1 MTEISKRLKV
11 NLKNIKRPIKGVLPK
26 RITRDTYGLEIPLR
40 VFSRIKYDCNVYYT
54 GKDKDIVITNEQQFL
69 ELLKEH
75 EVPEKT
81 VTFEKIEKPI
91 DIPNSQEINVEPDTE
106 EIFKELES
114 DNIVAEAREEY
125 LKCAQEETDNQ
136 LLNDISVYEEKT
148 EATEQLEEQ
157 VEEIPITTKD
167 GATVGVRKNNKRN
180 RR

>member
-11 NLKNIKRPIKGVLPK
+11 NLKNIRRPIKGVLPK

-54 GKDKDIVITNEQQFL
+54 GKDKDVVITNEQQFL
-69 ELLKEH
+69 ELLNEY

-81 VTFEKIEKPI
+81 VTFEKVEEPDSISGPENINLDVNMEESTTPEEVAIPAIDIDQNTKDTVENTDNEQITEYIEK
-91 DIPNSQEINVEPDTE
+91 
-106 EIFKELES
+106 
-114 DNIVAEAREEY
+114 A
-125 LKCAQEETDNQ
+125 
-136 LLNDISVYEEKT
+136 YEEENT
-148 EATEQLEEQ
+148 EQ

>member
-11 NLKNIKRPIKGVLPK
+11 NLKNIRRPIKGVLPK

-40 VFSRIKYDCNVYYT
+40 VFSRIKYDCNVYYA
-54 GKDKDIVITNEQQFL
+54 GKDKDVVITNEQQFL

-81 VTFEKIEKPI
+81 VTFEKVEEPVSISEPENINLDVNMEESTTPEEVAIPAIDIDQNTKDTVENTDNEQITEYIEK
-91 DIPNSQEINVEPDTE
+91 
-106 EIFKELES
+106 
-114 DNIVAEAREEY
+114 A
-125 LKCAQEETDNQ
+125 
-136 LLNDISVYEEKT
+136 YEEENT
-148 EATEQLEEQ
+148 EQ

>member
-11 NLKNIKRPIKGVLPK
+11 NLKNIRRPIKGVLPK

-40 VFSRIKYDCNVYYT
+40 VFSRIKYDCNVYYA

-81 VTFEKIEKPI
+81 VTFEKVEEPVSISEPENINLDVNMEESTTPEEVAIPAIDIDQNTKDTVENTDNEQITEYIEK
-91 DIPNSQEINVEPDTE
+91 
-106 EIFKELES
+106 
-114 DNIVAEAREEY
+114 A
-125 LKCAQEETDNQ
+125 
-136 LLNDISVYEEKT
+136 YEEENT
-148 EATEQLEEQ
+148 EQ

>member
-11 NLKNIKRPIKGVLPK
+11 NLKNIRRPIKGVLPK
-26 RITRDTYGLEIPLR
+26 RITRDVYGLEIPLR
-40 VFSRIKYDCNVYYT
+40 VFSRIKYDCNVYYA
-54 GKDKDIVITNEQQFL
+54 GKDKDVVITNEQQFL

-81 VTFEKIEKPI
+81 VTFEKVEKPVFISEPENINLDVNMEESTTPEEVAIPAIDIDQNTKDTVKNTDNEQITEYIEK
-91 DIPNSQEINVEPDTE
+91 
-106 EIFKELES
+106 
-114 DNIVAEAREEY
+114 A
-125 LKCAQEETDNQ
+125 
-136 LLNDISVYEEKT
+136 YEEENT
-148 EATEQLEEQ
+148 EQ

>member
-11 NLKNIKRPIKGVLPK
+11 NLKNIRRPIKGVLPK
-26 RITRDTYGLEIPLR
+26 RITRDVYDLEIPLR
-40 VFSRIKYDCNVYYT
+40 VFSRIKYDCNVYYA

-81 VTFEKIEKPI
+81 VTFEKVEEPVSISEPENINLDVNMEESTTPEEVAIPAIDIDQNTKDTVENTDNEQITEYIEK
-91 DIPNSQEINVEPDTE
+91 
-106 EIFKELES
+106 
-114 DNIVAEAREEY
+114 A
-125 LKCAQEETDNQ
+125 
-136 LLNDISVYEEKT
+136 YEEENT
-148 EATEQLEEQ
+148 EQ